1 MKEYHKKESPIVS
14 MLGFG
19 GGGTGIALGGGG
31 AADLSWFRANVR
43 SSTNYNRYVNG
54 DHIHTVYDNDHIYFI
69 YSIEYSY
76 NGQNGY
82 SEDRAEFWKVKKV
95 DGTTVWHKSYQN
107 VDGSY
112 ETFEIH
118 GADLSPDG
126 NYILIGGIFNKEG
139 VPYGQSNN
147 MRYGFTEISTSD
159 GSLRTTANGAL
170 YAGGV
175 KDDNSSN
182 DDTRRGGILYVPGS
196 NTDIII
202 PGRGGSPAYGG
213 FGRINKGGSS
223 YTASYHVDMYGQ
235 SPFND
240 YVSSNTSLR
249 SMVIEPDN
257 TNLMWIYRADNYN
270 SDYYNYFLLYDI
282 SGSNPTYQCGIRLRG
297 SDFDG
302 RGQFTAKYHASNNI
316 DLYVYIPKTSTYS
329 RITKYNWNGSSWSAV
344 WQNILTVNNGGYG
357 PRKPLTFT
365 YDDDNNRLVVFEGD
379 PPNSYVIRQI
389 NTSTGANVTTRRI
402 AIDGGTSTRTSWNLN
417 ATNTYGDQI
426 ANYHAFKNPC
436 HHAVDGYFYASLG
449 GLDNSNNYY
458 NGHLAFKLPTDI
470 SKIPS
475 SVTSYGFSNGVAP
488 SGYGQNIAMSI
499 GISNDDPIG
508 SYSVKT
514 SNFDGTYDNIVTHSP
529 DLYGSGQGPM
539 QYYNFVESSCDEWR
553 TGATNHWPS
562 DSQLDLEIS

>member
-1 MKEYHKKESPIVS
+1 MREYHRKESPILSV
-14 MLGFG
+14 LGMG
-19 GGGTGIALGGGG
+19 GSLGGGLAGGG
-31 AADLSWFRANVR
+31 ADDLSWFRANVR
-43 SSTNYNRYVNG
+43 DSTNYRQYPSG
-54 DHIHTVYDNDHIYFI
+54 GQIHTVYDNDHVYFI
-69 YSIEYSY
+69 YSLEYFW

-82 SEDRAEFWKVKKV
+82 SEDRAEFWKVKKI

-107 VDGSY
+107 VDGAY
-112 ETFEIH
+112 ETFEIF

-126 NYILIGGIFNKEG
+126 NYILIGGAFNKEG

-147 MRYGFTEISTSD
+147 IRYGFAEISTSD

-175 KDDNSSN
+175 KDDNAN
-182 DDTRRGGILYVPGS
+182 IDERRYGGILYVPGS
-196 NTDIII
+196 STDVII
-202 PGRGGSPAYGG
+202 PGKSGSPAYGG

-223 YTASYHVDMYGQ
+223 YTASYHVDMYNR
-235 SPFND
+235 SPFNN
-240 YVSSNTSLR
+240 YVTTDTMVR

-257 TNLMWIYRADNYN
+257 TNLMWLNRTDSYN
-270 SDYYNYFLLYDI
+270 SDWHNYFLLYNI
-282 SGSNPTYQCGIRLRG
+282 SGSSPTYQCGIRLRG

-316 DLYVYIPKTSTYS
+316 DLYVYIPKSSTYS

-357 PRKPLTFT
+357 PRNPLTLT

-379 PPNSYVIRQI
+379 PPNSFIVRQI

-402 AIDGGTSTRTSWNLN
+402 AIDPGTSTRTSWNLN

-436 HHAVDGYFYASLG
+436 HRAIDGYFYASLA
-449 GLDNSNNYY
+449 GLDNNNDQYT
-458 NGHLAFKLPTDI
+458 GHMAFKLPTDI

-475 SVTSYGFSNGVAP
+475 SVTSYGFNNGVSP
-488 SGYGQNIAMSI
+488 SGNGPNIAMSI

-508 SYSVKT
+508 SYQVKT
-514 SNFDGTYDNIVTHSP
+514 SSFDGTYDNITTHSP
-529 DLYGSGQGPM
+529 DLYGSNSGPM

-553 TGATNHWPS
+553 TGSTASWPS